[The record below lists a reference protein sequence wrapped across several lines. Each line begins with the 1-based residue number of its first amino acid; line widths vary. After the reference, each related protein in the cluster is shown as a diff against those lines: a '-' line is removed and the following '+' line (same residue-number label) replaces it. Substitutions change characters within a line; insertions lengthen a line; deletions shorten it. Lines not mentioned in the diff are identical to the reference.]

1 MIREAH
7 ILATQTRPIAWGA
20 RFHLLKTASA
30 SIKHKAAMTTDRTG
44 HLERTAQEPRDESL
58 HTVTLS
64 RVDQVNER
72 VRLIRLSLQSPIS
85 FAPGQWL
92 DTYVPDTAKPGGFTL
107 TSPPSAAAAM
117 APSPYLELAVQASPE
132 NPAAAWLW
140 RPVPEL
146 LGSTLGVRVGGS
158 FVFPPAGTPGPE
170 LRRVVLVAGGVGIN
184 PLMSMMSAM
193 ADDGFSGDVQL
204 LYAAKVAA
212 GGLAEVLFVPRI
224 AALFRERRLRGR
236 PQVFAT
242 DTSSPA
248 SDLVHDLGDELNKA
262 QFEIHVRRFGPDD
275 LKGAVGHDRDSCL
288 VYVCGPPTMTDEVV
302 GILTSADGVGLEERQ
317 VMTEKWW

>member
-1 MIREAH
+1 M
-7 ILATQTRPIAWGA
+7 
-20 RFHLLKTASA
+20 S
-30 SIKHKAAMTTDRTG
+30 TDRTG

-85 FAPGQWL
+85 FAAGQWL

-107 TSPPSAAAAM
+107 TSPPSAAAAT
-117 APSPYLELAVQASPE
+117 APSPYLELAVQVSPE

-146 LGSTLGVRVGGS
+146 LGSSLGVRVGGS
-158 FVFPPAGTPGPE
+158 FVFPPVGTSGSGLE

-193 ADDGFSGDVQL
+193 ADDGFGGDVQL

-212 GGLAEVLFVPRI
+212 GRLAEVLFVPRI
-224 AALFRERRLRGR
+224 AALFAEQRLRGR

-248 SDLVHDLGDELNKA
+248 SDLVQGLEDELDKA
-262 QFEIHVRRFGPDD
+262 QLEIRVRRFGPKD
-275 LKGAVGHDRDSCL
+275 LKAAVGQERDSCV

-302 GILTSADGVGLEERQ
+302 GILTSTNGVGLEEQQ